1 MKDCE
6 LLIIGAGAAGLTA
19 ARTAAE
25 SGCHQVVLVDS
36 KAKPGGVLLQCAHQG
51 FGQGLTGPQY
61 IEQLL
66 RDFPKQVELQ
76 CATTA
81 LSISKNKVAVLSGA
95 KTGLQRLRFQELIFA
110 AGCREIPAGALQLA
124 GTRPEG
130 VYTAGQVQEMMNLQ
144 YRVPE
149 GPAVILGSGDLGII
163 MAGQLSAS
171 GCQIN
176 ALVEQREKCGGM
188 PRNQLHLER
197 YALPLLCNS
206 TVSRVYGERK
216 LAGVVVHNLQSGKE
230 DFIPCRT
237 LLIAVGYTPERTL
250 IQGLGVPEWLQLCGN
265 CKAVHSMIEGVIQE
279 GKTAGARA
287 WRNIRSG
294 VC

>member
-95 KTGLQRLRFQELIFA
+95 KT
-110 AGCREIPAGALQLA
+110 
-124 GTRPEG
+124 
-130 VYTAGQVQEMMNLQ
+130 
-144 YRVPE
+144 
-149 GPAVILGSGDLGII
+149 
-163 MAGQLSAS
+163 
-171 GCQIN
+171 
-176 ALVEQREKCGGM
+176 
-188 PRNQLHLER
+188 
-197 YALPLLCNS
+197 
-206 TVSRVYGERK
+206 
-216 LAGVVVHNLQSGKE
+216 
-230 DFIPCRT
+230 
-237 LLIAVGYTPERTL
+237 
-250 IQGLGVPEWLQLCGN
+250 
-265 CKAVHSMIEGVIQE
+265 
-279 GKTAGARA
+279 
-287 WRNIRSG
+287 
-294 VC
+294 

>member
-6 LLIIGAGAAGLTA
+6 FLIIGAGAAGLTA

-149 GPAVILGSGDLGII
+149 GPAVILGSGDLGLI

-176 ALVEQREKCGGM
+176 ALVEQREKC
-188 PRNQLHLER
+188 
-197 YALPLLCNS
+197 
-206 TVSRVYGERK
+206 
-216 LAGVVVHNLQSGKE
+216 
-230 DFIPCRT
+230 
-237 LLIAVGYTPERTL
+237 
-250 IQGLGVPEWLQLCGN
+250 
-265 CKAVHSMIEGVIQE
+265 
-279 GKTAGARA
+279 
-287 WRNIRSG
+287 
-294 VC
+294 

>member
-95 KTGLQRLRFQELIFA
+95 KTGLQIHHFLYLACCIDAFWSCA
-110 AGCREIPAGALQLA
+110 SKLQCT
-124 GTRPEG
+124 GR
-130 VYTAGQVQEMMNLQ
+130 NL
-144 YRVPE
+144 PTT
-149 GPAVILGSGDLGII
+149 SG
-163 MAGQLSAS
+163 
-171 GCQIN
+171 
-176 ALVEQREKCGGM
+176 K
-188 PRNQLHLER
+188 NQFLKTQ
-197 YALPLLCNS
+197 P
-206 TVSRVYGERK
+206 
-216 LAGVVVHNLQSGKE
+216 LQSRFCPG
-230 DFIPCRT
+230 
-237 LLIAVGYTPERTL
+237 
-250 IQGLGVPEWLQLCGN
+250 Q
-265 CKAVHSMIEGVIQE
+265 HSYLVF
-279 GKTAGARA
+279 
-287 WRNIRSG
+287 
-294 VC
+294 